1 MTGLGHWIWNGEG
14 IEMMVDK
21 VCSNKWFFFN
31 KFSHEPHYNYRYFK
45 VIGIYKFKHQ
55 KKSVGLANFYWSS
68 LLLDRVDK
76 LEAISN

>member
-31 KFSHEPHYNYRYFK
+31 KFSHEPNYNYRYF
-45 VIGIYKFKHQ
+45 
-55 KKSVGLANFYWSS
+55 
-68 LLLDRVDK
+68 
-76 LEAISN
+76 